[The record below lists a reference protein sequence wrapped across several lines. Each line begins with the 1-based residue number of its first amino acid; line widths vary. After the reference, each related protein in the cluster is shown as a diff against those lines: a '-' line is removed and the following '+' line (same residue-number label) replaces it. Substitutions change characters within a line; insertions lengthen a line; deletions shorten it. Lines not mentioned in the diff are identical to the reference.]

1 MRSGKLAKVAL
12 CFGLCLLAVYG
23 CFKGYPLG
31 APAGREVEGALKSRG
46 GREVVVFTLVRGP
59 VRGFYSEGRSSPGE
73 VAASVWLLD
82 PGTGAAWRLS
92 DGETSRAMHP
102 ALSPD
107 GRFVLY
113 VRGSEHPGERN
124 SLAWVAL
131 DGKGRLGIPPGEKF
145 NPWWPAFSPRGDRI
159 AYSALPDQIVLQD
172 TKGGSGKPLGAHI
185 TKNRGEKYSRLDS
198 LRWSPKGS
206 YLTWEAVPQGAGSF
220 LYPIFTVRVDGT
232 RLKQVA
238 RGHSPAWDPEG
249 KRLYFLVPAQQ
260 TEEGAFDPS
269 LPAYIVSVRPDGSA
283 VRNEA
288 VFKTAAGLGTAF
300 GVGEKVFYYAAA
312 VTLADGTVAETIVAL
327 DRVKKTKKAVFKAPP
342 GCWVADLVVGKTNCL
357 EELKK
362 RRAQEAQRS

>member
-1 MRSGKLAKVAL
+1 MRFGKLAKITL
-12 CFGLCLLAVYG
+12 CFGLCLLAVCG
-23 CFKGYPLG
+23 CFEGYPPG
-31 APAGREVEGALKSRG
+31 TPAGRGVKRALKSRG

-59 VRGFYSEGRSSPGE
+59 VRGFYPEGQSSSGE

-82 PGTGAAWRLS
+82 PETGTAWRLS
-92 DGETSRAMHP
+92 DKETSRAMHP

-113 VRGSEHPGERN
+113 VRRSEHPGKRN

-131 DGKGRLGIPPGEKF
+131 DGKGRLGIPPGDKF
-145 NPWWPAFSPRGDRI
+145 NPWWPAFSPYGNQI

-172 TKGGSGKPLGAHI
+172 TKGGSGKPLGVHF

-206 YLTWEAVPQGAGSF
+206 YLAWEAVPQGTGSF
-220 LYPIFTVRVDGT
+220 LSPIFTVREDGT

-238 RGHSPAWDPEG
+238 RGHSPAWDPQGE
-249 KRLYFLVPAQQ
+249 RLYFLVPAQQ
-260 TEEGAFDPS
+260 TEEGAFNPS
-269 LPAYIVSVRPDGSA
+269 LPAYIVSVRPDGTA
-283 VRNEA
+283 IRNEV
-288 VFKTAAGLGTAF
+288 VFKAAAGLGTAF
-300 GVGEKVFYYAAA
+300 GVGEKAFYYAAT

-327 DRVKKTKKAVFKAPP
+327 DRVKKTKNAVFKAPP
-342 GCWVADLVVGKTNCL
+342 GYWVGDLVVGKTNYL

-362 RRAQEAQRS
+362 RRAREAQRS